1 MQAGI
6 FAKTFPGRDPQT
18 VLAAVQGAGFAAA
31 QYNLACSG
39 LPSMPEHVPDG
50 TAAAMVAAAAN
61 TGVALA
67 ALSGTGNMAHP
78 DPAHR
83 KAVVRQLRAVI
94 GCAAQ
99 AGIPMVTLC
108 TGTRDPADQWR
119 FHADNTTPEAW
130 ADMRATMA
138 EVCDLAEMAGVL
150 LGIEPEQANVVQ
162 SVADALRLARELQTD
177 RIRIV
182 LDPANLFESGP
193 APDMAR
199 AVAEAAPLLG
209 LVHAKD
215 RRTDGQV
222 APPGDGAVDFPALFA
237 GLRGVG
243 YDGAVITHG
252 IELPDVPQTA
262 QRLRDWLA

>member
-1 MQAGI
+1 MQPGI

-18 VLAAVQGAGFAAA
+18 VLAAVRDAGFAAA

-39 LPSMPEHVPDG
+39 LPSMPEHVPEG
-50 TAAAMVAAAAN
+50 TAAALVAAAGT
-61 TGVALA
+61 TGVRLA

-78 DPAHR
+78 DAAHR

-108 TGTRDPADQWR
+108 TGTREAEDQWR
-119 FHADNTTPEAW
+119 FHPDNATPEAW

-138 EVCDLAEMAGVL
+138 EACDLAGAAGVL
-150 LGIEPEQANVVQ
+150 LGIEPEHANVVRTLD
-162 SVADALRLARELQTD
+162 DALRLAQELRTD
-177 RIRIV
+177 RLRIV
-182 LDPANLFESGP
+182 LDPANLFEVGP

-199 AVAEAAPLLG
+199 AVAAAAPLLG

-215 RRTDGQV
+215 RGVDGRV
-222 APPGDGAVDFPALFA
+222 MPPGDGAVDFPALFA
-237 GLRGVG
+237 SLRAEG
-243 YDGAVITHG
+243 YRGAVITHG
-252 IELPDVPQTA
+252 IDLPDVPQTA
-262 QRLRDWLA
+262 RRLRDWLA